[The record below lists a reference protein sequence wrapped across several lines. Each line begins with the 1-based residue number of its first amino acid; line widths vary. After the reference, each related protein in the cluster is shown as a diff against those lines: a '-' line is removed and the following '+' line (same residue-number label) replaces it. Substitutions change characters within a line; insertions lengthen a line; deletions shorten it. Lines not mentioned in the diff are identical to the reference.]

1 MDREMW
7 QTVLV
12 FVHHGCSEQS
22 SPNAQPLQPIPSDA
36 WLGLA
41 EVFSDQ

>member
-1 MDREMW
+1 MDSEMCK
-7 QTVLV
+7 TVLV
-12 FVHHGCSEQS
+12 FLHHSYSEQS

-41 EVFSDQ
+41 EAFSDQ